1 MTATVLRIVP
11 TPLGNL
17 DDLSPR
23 ALAALKDSRVI
34 FCEDTRRTGRLCSHF
49 GITARLERYNE
60 HDEKSVS
67 RALERLR
74 LGDNCSVVSDGGTP
88 CVSDPGWKL
97 VALARAEGVTVE
109 SIPGPCAAITAFA
122 ASGMP
127 VGGFV
132 FLGFLPR
139 KPTKIEQAI
148 AAAFTL
154 GKPVIIYES
163 PYRLVKFLRFAAEK
177 FGGGVEVFVARELT
191 KLHEECFRGTLESA
205 LAHFGK
211 REKILGEVSVI
222 LLPPQN
228 GGDDAHR
235 DEEVS
240 GESHDS
246 EDY

>member
-1 MTATVLRIVP
+1 MLHIVP

-23 ALAALKDSRVI
+23 AVAALKESRVI
-34 FCEDTRRTGRLCSHF
+34 FCEDTRRTARLCAHF

-67 RALERLR
+67 RAMERLR
-74 LGDNCSVVSDGGTP
+74 AGDVCSVVSDGGTP

-97 VALARAEGVTVE
+97 VARARSEGVAVD

-139 KPTKIEQAI
+139 KPSKIEQSI
-148 AAAFTL
+148 SAAFTL

-163 PYRLVKFLRFAAEK
+163 PYRLLKFLRFAAEK
-177 FGGGVEVFVARELT
+177 FGAGLDVFVARELT
-191 KLHEECFRGTLESA
+191 KLHEECFRGTLEGA

-211 REKILGEVSVI
+211 RDRILGEVCVI
-222 LLPPQN
+222 LLPPKAD
-228 GGDDAHR
+228 GDEAR
-235 DEEVS
+235 EEEEVP
-240 GESHDS
+240 GEGHDS